1 MTRTWWDNE
10 AIVAQVRRWL
20 SETAQEVDEAAD
32 EVEDSL
38 AEEKFDDAPTSWE
51 FAASEPLR
59 KLVADDAQPLED
71 AFAAGEAEDEDIG
84 DDDETAVVAS
94 LPEVGLLE
102 VVESLTAMRHELKLQ
117 TKSSRGLESAVEQA
131 RQGLDVAIR
140 EFHSV
145 RAREKEAAERAV
157 LPVVEALAGL
167 HEALVRGV
175 YAFRV
180 GQDQLAETLSRRLGE
195 TLQQQHRR
203 APAWRRW
210 LSTTWLRET
219 QRSCEEMA
227 RQTAAEEIGRLREGY
242 ELMLQRL
249 QRDMMRQGVQRVET
263 VGRRVD
269 PQLMTV
275 VELVEDAQAAPET
288 VVEELRPGYLY
299 GDKVIRFAEVKATAA
314 RRSEVKVSSAV
325 EDYAER

>member
-20 SETAQEVDEAAD
+20 SETAQEVHEPAD

-51 FAASEPLR
+51 FAAGEPLR
-59 KLVADDAQPLED
+59 KLVADDAHPLED
-71 AFAAGEAEDEDIG
+71 AFTAGQAEDFE
-84 DDDETAVVAS
+84 DDDETAAVES
-94 LPEVGLLE
+94 LPQVGLLE

-117 TKSSRGLESAVEQA
+117 TKSSRGLESIVEQA

-145 RAREKEAAERAV
+145 RARENEAAERAV

-175 YAFRV
+175 HAFRV
-180 GQDQLAETLSRRLGE
+180 GQDQLAEALSRRLGE
-195 TLQQQHRR
+195 TLQQQHRC
-203 APAWRRW
+203 APFWRRW
-210 LSTTWLRET
+210 FSAAWLGEA
-219 QRSCEEMA
+219 QRRCEEAA

-242 ELMLQRL
+242 ELMLRRL

-275 VELVEDAQAAPET
+275 VELVEDAQAEPET

-314 RRSEVKVSSAV
+314 RRTEIERSSAV
-325 EDYAER
+325 EDYAEN

>member
-10 AIVAQVRRWL
+10 AIVAQFRRWL
-20 SETAQEVDEAAD
+20 SETAQEVDEPAG
-32 EVEDSL
+32 EVEDLL

-71 AFAAGEAEDEDIG
+71 AFTAGEEEDIE
-84 DDDETAVVAS
+84 DDDETAAVES

-102 VVESLTAMRHELKLQ
+102 VVETLTAMRHELKLQ

-145 RAREKEAAERAV
+145 RARETEAAKRAV

-175 YAFRV
+175 HAFRV
-180 GQDQLAETLSRRLGE
+180 GQDQLAEALSRRLGE
-195 TLQQQHRR
+195 TLQQQHDR

-210 LSTTWLRET
+210 LSTGWLRET
-219 QRSCEEMA
+219 QRNCEEAA
-227 RQTAAEEIGRLREGY
+227 RQTADEEIGRLREGY

-249 QRDMMRQGVQRVET
+249 QRDMMQQGVQRVET

-275 VELVEDAQAAPET
+275 VELVEDAQAEPET

-314 RRSEVKVSSAV
+314 RSREIEHSSAV
-325 EDYAER
+325 EDYAEH